1 MESSNLSIPN
11 KIGIILYGL
20 LAGAAAVVLVP
31 ICAFLLALAF
41 TFVNH
46 ATHWIELGETDAWLG
61 LIFALYAVYADIVIG
76 PLVWWRVSAKRL
88 GLSRK
93 VNGIGTAAVIAV
105 FSVVCF
111 YVVYGEQAI
120 TNSPHLESVSDD
132 GKFVLAGS
140 YVPGSSA
147 LYKIDSSTGNVS
159 RLTGVSQGYEAEAS
173 FSPDGTQVAFAYSK
187 NGQDYTIML
196 TDLAGQNPHP
206 VFAEGGSDSWPR
218 FSRDG
223 RTIYFVRT
231 TGTPDQK
238 GFDLFSTF
246 LDGSNVTQLTHQHFS
261 FDGEPYLQA
270 APILSSDGKQL
281 LLTTGQSLLLC
292 SLSGPNQQPSNLL
305 VQLPNAPPS
314 RQYVS
319 AYFSQDDQGV
329 VFMAATEGRNGYDY
343 DAYRVD
349 LRSRKMQKLTE
360 NNGYA
365 SDFRL
370 SAGGNKAVFLK
381 WKFSRFQKLPRGFQL
396 QLMDMQSGT
405 VTPINFKGLPK

>member
-1 MESSNLSIPN
+1 MESSNLSIPK

-20 LAGAAAVVLVP
+20 LAAAATVVLVP

-41 TFVNH
+41 TLVNQ
-46 ATHWIELGETDAWLG
+46 ATHWIELGETQAWLG
-61 LIFALYAVYADIVIG
+61 IIFAVYAIYADIVIG

-93 VNGIGTAAVIAV
+93 VNSIGTAAVIAV

-120 TNSPHLESVSDD
+120 TNPAHLEDVSDD

-159 RLTGVSQGYEAEAS
+159 RLTAASQGYEAEAS
-173 FSPDGTQVAFAYSK
+173 FSPDGTQIVFAYSK
-187 NGQDYTIML
+187 NEHDYTIML
-196 TDLAGQNPHP
+196 TDLDGQNPHP
-206 VFAEGGSDSWPR
+206 VLAEGGSDSWPR

-231 TGTPDQK
+231 TGAPDP
-238 GFDLFSTF
+238 GFDLFSTS
-246 LDGSNVTQLTHQHFS
+246 LDGSNVTQLTHHHFS
-261 FDGEPYLQA
+261 FNDEPYLQA
-270 APILSSDGKQL
+270 APIVSSDGKQL
-281 LLTTGQSLLLC
+281 LFTTNQSLLLC
-292 SLSGPNQQPSNLL
+292 SLSGPSQQPSNLL
-305 VQLPNAPPS
+305 FQLPNAPPS

-319 AYFSQDDQGV
+319 AYFSHDDQGI
-329 VFMAATEGRNGYDY
+329 VFMGATEGKNGYDY

-349 LRSRKMQKLTE
+349 LPSRKVQKLTE

-381 WKFSRFQKLPRGFQL
+381 WKFSRFQKLPRSFQL

-405 VTPINFKGLPK
+405 VKPINFKGLPK